1 MSFACR
7 YRLARR
13 MGGRHARNSHVLG
26 LQIRS
31 DQLLKVRQS
40 CCQAVCSDNTSSA
53 AANGKDTEEPEIPAV
68 TVRAAEI
75 LHVTVDTH
83 TVAVSS
89 TSSCSKSY
97 SSSKISSSKYNNIY

>member
-31 DQLLKVRQS
+31 DELLKVRQS

-53 AANGKDTEEPEIPAV
+53 AANGKETVESGVPAV
-68 TVRAAEI
+68 TVGAEI
-75 LHVTVDTH
+75 LHMTVDTH
-83 TVAVSS
+83 TVAVCS

-97 SSSKISSSKYNNIY
+97 SSSTISR